1 MYTADPFSL
10 NDMIELDASVL
21 KVSEMDG
28 DKLDVIKLNQITQL

>member
-10 NDMIELDASVL
+10 NDMIKLDASVL

-28 DKLDVIKLNQITQL
+28 DKLDVINLNQITQL